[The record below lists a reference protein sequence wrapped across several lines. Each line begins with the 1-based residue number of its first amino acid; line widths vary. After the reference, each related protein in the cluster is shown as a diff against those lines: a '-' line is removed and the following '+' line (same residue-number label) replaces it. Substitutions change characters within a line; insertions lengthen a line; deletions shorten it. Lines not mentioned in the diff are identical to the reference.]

1 MQCKPAR
8 QFRTLNKD
16 ASDNDS
22 WYTILLQLQSN
33 INRIYVVTKKETCHG
48 IYVMIEHNTHNTV
61 PTAMWAARTMQ
72 AAHTV
77 RPADQKPEY
86 YRIARNFRG
95 RKPSQI
101 SWFEA
106 NS

>member
-1 MQCKPAR
+1 MQQAQGTTPQEQHCMHVHYNI
-8 QFRTLNKD
+8 FT
-16 ASDNDS
+16 
-22 WYTILLQLQSN
+22 TI
-33 INRIYVVTKKETCHG
+33 I
-48 IYVMIEHNTHNTV
+48 
-61 PTAMWAARTMQ
+61 PTATWAARTMQ